1 MPESKI
7 PFNKPVHLG
16 TELDALAQAI
26 HVNAHT
32 AGGGPFGRRCEALL
46 ERSLGRKALLVSSC
60 THALE
65 MMGLLLRLQP
75 GDEFIVPSFTFVS
88 TANAFI
94 LRGAKPVFVDCDLN
108 GNITPE
114 EVSRAITSRTRA
126 IVAVHYAGASADLS
140 ALVAVAGKVPLVEDA
155 AQGVTSAF
163 DGKPLGTFGVMGA
176 LSFHETKNVGAGE
189 GGALILN
196 DEALVERAEYLRE
209 KGTNRRRFLNGIV
222 DKYTWVDE
230 GSSYVLSDL
239 NAAYLWTQLSALEH
253 IQARRR
259 QLWNRYEGALSPA
272 LTPLGIH
279 IIREGPKVT
288 SNQHL
293 FGLVLRSGGERAAF
307 IEHMRR
313 HDIMTPFHYVSLH
326 TSPMGARFHDGR
338 ALPMTDRLSEC
349 LVRLPLFFN
358 LTDNEQQR
366 VIDCTQ
372 DFFHGKA

>member
-1 MPESKI
+1 MPEPKI

-16 TELDALAQAI
+16 TALDALAQAI
-26 HVNAHT
+26 HLNAHT
-32 AGGGPFGRRCEALL
+32 AGGGPFGKQCEALL
-46 ERSLGRKALLVSSC
+46 EKTLGRKTLLVSSC

-65 MMGLLLRLQP
+65 MMGLLLGLQP

-88 TANAFI
+88 SANAFI
-94 LRGAKPVFVDCDLN
+94 LRGAKPVFVDCDVN
-108 GNITPE
+108 GNLTPE
-114 EVSRAITSRTRA
+114 EVARAITPRTKV
-126 IVAVHYAGASADLS
+126 IVAVHYAGECGDFE
-140 ALVAVAGKVPLVEDA
+140 ALLKAAGTVPVVEDA
-155 AQGVTSAF
+155 AQALTSTF
-163 DGKPLGTFGVMGA
+163 DGKPLGTLGAMGA

-196 DEALVERAEYLRE
+196 DERLVERAEYLRD

-239 NAAYLWTQLSALEH
+239 NAAYLWTQLVELER

-259 QLWNRYEGALSPA
+259 QLWERYDAALRPVV
-272 LTPLGIH
+272 TPLGVH
-279 IIREGPKVT
+279 IVRGSPRVR

-293 FGLVLRSGGERAAF
+293 FGLVLRNGAERAAF
-307 IEHMRR
+307 IEHMRGAG
-313 HDIMTPFHYVSLH
+313 IMTPFHYVSLH

-338 ALPMTDRLSEC
+338 PLPMTERLSDC

-358 LTDNEQQR
+358 LTDDEQQR
-366 VIDCTQ
+366 VISRAQ